1 MKGKKT
7 LVVLLIILISIAI
20 IAVIGMLVL
29 KKNTVINQGA
39 FRVNDCIVKSALE
52 TDEQEKLTQETTGL
66 ADITLNLSQTN
77 TISLLITKE
86 AEATEMYLDEIKIS
100 NPNLLGKLYMVQGSL
115 DEIFEIDSDLKRV
128 KITPSEQDGQYLV
141 EIYVGNENFKT
152 NVKIPDNVDVVT
164 FDGSLL
170 KLLDVK
176 IEDLEFEI
184 KFNLNIIDVT
194 GKKNICKVSVKV
206 PDATLITNG
215 IALMR
220 LNVSDYIFQVSN

>member
-1 MKGKKT
+1 MKGKKS

-20 IAVIGMLVL
+20 IAIIGMLVL

-39 FRVNDCIVKSALE
+39 FRVNDCIVKSTLD

-86 AEATEMYLDEIKIS
+86 ADATDMYLDEIKIS
-100 NPNLLGKLYMVQGSL
+100 SPNLKGKLFLAQGGL
-115 DEIFEIDSDLKRV
+115 DEVYEVNSELNRV

-141 EIYVGNENFKT
+141 EVNVSNENFK
-152 NVKIPDNVDVVT
+152 NDVKVPDDVDVVT
-164 FDGSLL
+164 FDGTLL

-176 IEDLEFEI
+176 VEELEFEI